1 LAISPREAARLL
13 SISLGHIYLLMAHGE
28 LGSFQTRRSRRIP
41 VQALHDYVARR
52 LAAAKVGPRLASR
65 NYKQRRDGDGKGQNP
80 AAALAQTIRKR
91 GVAQLNAL
99 SKFAE
104 SKQLSF
110 LAGPNDG
117 LGAPAIL
124 RDTAEGES

>member
-80 AAALAQTIRKR
+80 AAALAQTISKR
-91 GVAQLNAL
+91 GVAHAQ
-99 SKFAE
+99 KRAE
-104 SKQLSF
+104 KKVARRLHRR
-110 LAGPNDG
+110 AGATSVAQSPTQ
-117 LGAPAIL
+117 
-124 RDTAEGES
+124 RS